1 MPAHTQSNKINDFV
15 ALHLDYISKDGL
27 FAHDSGNINL
37 AGQKEERIKAETS
50 LKLLPWLTFSNK
62 MRSLK

>member
-37 AGQKEERIKAETS
+37 AGQKEERIKSRNEPQIAS
-50 LKLLPWLTFSNK
+50 VAYI
-62 MRSLK
+62 